1 MEIFDDRRCELGEG
15 ALWHPGRQ
23 QLFWFDILGGALLSR
38 DGDEARRWDLG
49 ELASAAGWIDRDHLL
64 VATETGLWRFGLLD
78 GAKEPIA
85 AIAADAPQ
93 LRSNDGRADPW
104 GGFWIGTMAKAGK
117 APGSIWRY
125 WKGELRELY
134 PGIATPNAICFDAGR
149 ELGYFADTPL
159 GKVWAQP
166 LDPATGWPKGEPRL
180 FLEDKSPD
188 GAVVDA
194 EGRIWI
200 ARWGGGRVTCHAP
213 DGRLVGE
220 ERFPA
225 GQLTCPAFGGADL
238 GTLYVTSAQAG
249 MSEDA
254 RQAEPASGMTFARDI
269 AARGLPEPAVLL
281 G

>member
-1 MEIFDDRRCELGEG
+1 MEILRRP
-15 ALWHPGRQ
+15 ALRARRGRA
-23 QLFWFDILGGALLSR
+23 LASRPATALLVR
-38 DGDEARRWDLG
+38 HPRRRAAQPRRRRGPALGFLG

-180 FLEDKSPD
+180 FLEDILPRRRRCRRRGPD
-188 GAVVDA
+188 TGS
-194 EGRIWI
+194 
-200 ARWGGGRVTCHAP
+200 
-213 DGRLVGE
+213 
-220 ERFPA
+220 PA
-225 GQLTCPAFGGADL
+225 G
-238 GTLYVTSAQAG
+238 
-249 MSEDA
+249 
-254 RQAEPASGMTFARDI
+254 
-269 AARGLPEPAVLL
+269 AAAA
-281 G
+281 